1 MKRILVTGG
10 NKGIGK
16 AICERL
22 LQEWDNT
29 HVILTARN
37 AERGKSAVEDII
49 KTLNCSPERIAF
61 LEMDVSSDESVK
73 AASAA
78 FEKMSAGTPLDG
90 IINNAGIGWGYS
102 TEETVN
108 TNYFGVRRVNDAFKK
123 FLKRP
128 GGRIVHIASASG
140 PNFVAD
146 LAKNDP
152 LRKTLGQP
160 WTIEG
165 TGAERVALLDTL
177 AKETQTN
184 NGYGVGK
191 AFLNA
196 YTHVFARMNPD
207 LVINSCTPGYILTDI
222 TKGMGAS
229 NPPSKGAVP
238 PCWLMM
244 DESLAKE
251 PTGRYYGSD
260 CVRSPLDVYRGPGD
274 APCINDEDV

>member
-1 MKRILVTGG
+1 M
-10 NKGIGK
+10 
-16 AICERL
+16 
-22 LQEWDNT
+22 Q
-29 HVILTARN
+29 
-37 AERGKSAVEDII
+37 
-49 KTLNCSPERIAF
+49 
-61 LEMDVSSDESVK
+61 
-73 AASAA
+73 
-78 FEKMSAGTPLDG
+78 
-90 IINNAGIGWGYS
+90 IGWGYS

-108 TNYFGVRRVNDAFKK
+108 TNYFGVRRVNDAFGK

-152 LRKTLGQP
+152 LRKILGRP

-165 TGAERVALLDTL
+165 TGAQRVAVLDKL

-244 DESLAKE
+244 DESIAKE

-274 APCINDEDV
+274 APYINDEDVK